1 MKSPASRRPGNS
13 MPMNRAPTSTS
24 ATGPRMT
31 TITDGGMTVPS
42 EPPAQMVPE
51 MSPLS

>member
-1 MKSPASRRPGNS
+1 MNSP
-13 MPMNRAPTSTS
+13 PTSTS

-31 TITDGGMTVPS
+31 TTTDGGMTVPS
-42 EPPAQMVPE
+42 EPPAQMVPA

>member
-1 MKSPASRRPGNS
+1 MSPGKSIPMKRL
-13 MPMNRAPTSTS
+13 PTSTS

-31 TITDGGMTVPS
+31 TTTEGGMMVPR

>member
-1 MKSPASRRPGNS
+1 MPTKRSP
-13 MPMNRAPTSTS
+13 TETS
-24 ATGPRMT
+24 ATGPST
-31 TITDGGMTVPS
+31 TTTTDGGMIVPS